1 MLHTFMTSCSCL
13 PIAVISLIAFSHRTF
28 EHKTIVTQN
37 ISRENIRQYFFFS
50 VAVLD
55 CSHSSYLLGF
65 IDMFA

>member
-55 CSHSSYLLGF
+55 CLHSSYLLGF